1 MTPVAQYLAPL
12 RRRRGWSSNGAG
24 SLELTD
30 GSRVGVIGGGP
41 AGSFFSYFL
50 LNMADS
56 IGLDL
61 AVDIYEPRFFTH
73 RGPAGCNHCG
83 GIVSESLVQMLAAE
97 GINLPPT
104 VVQQGIDSYVLH
116 TDVGDVR
123 IESPRAEKRIA
134 AVYRGN
140 GPRESDPVDV
150 AGFDRHLLD
159 LSSAAG
165 ARVVRKMAR
174 SVSWEAGRPRVT
186 STDGESSG
194 YDLLVVAAGVNSQAM
209 RLFSDGAQRFGAP
222 GTQRTFICEFRL
234 GADVVRRTFGT
245 SMHVFL
251 LDIPRLTFAAIIPK
265 GEFATL
271 CLLGDNLDD
280 GLVERFLA
288 SVEVRR
294 CFPGG
299 VVPPLACHC
308 YPHINVG
315 AAVRPYGD
323 RIVWIGDNG
332 VARLYK
338 DGIGSAYRTSKAAAK
353 TAVFNGIS
361 AEDFKRHFWPACRAL
376 NVDNM
381 IARVVFGVTHLIQHS
396 SILRRG
402 VVRMTTN
409 EQSRPGSSGQMSS
422 VLWDTFTGSAPYRDI
437 LVRTMKPQ
445 FPLALAWNV
454 IAGSVPF
461 AGVTK
466 REARD
471 GQ

>member
-1 MTPVAQYLAPL
+1 MKSAAEFLAPL
-12 RRRRGWSSNGAG
+12 RPRRASKSNGAG

-41 AGSFFSYFL
+41 AGSFFSFFL

-97 GINLPPT
+97 GINLPAT

-123 IESPRAEKRIA
+123 IQSPRNEKRIA
-134 AVYRGN
+134 AVYRGH
-140 GPRESDPVDV
+140 GPRESEPVEV

-159 LSSAAG
+159 LSSASG
-165 ARVVRKMAR
+165 ARVVRKLAR
-174 SVSWEAGRPRVT
+174 SVSWEDGRPRVA
-186 STDGESSG
+186 STDGESRD

-209 RLFSDGAQRFGAP
+209 NLFSDASRDFGAP
-222 GTQRTFICEFRL
+222 ETQRTFICEFRL
-234 GADVVRRTFGT
+234 GADAVRRAFGT

-271 CLLGDNLDD
+271 CLLGDDLDD
-280 GLVERFLA
+280 GLVEAFLA
-288 SVEVRR
+288 SAEVRR

-308 YPHINVG
+308 YPHINVA
-315 AAVRPYGD
+315 AAVRPYGN

-353 TAVFNGIS
+353 TAIFHGVS

-381 IARVVFGVTHLIQHS
+381 IARVVFGVTHLIQRS

-402 VVRMTTN
+402 VVRMTAG
-409 EQSRPGSSGQMSS
+409 EQARTGSSGQMSS

-437 LVRTMKPQ
+437 MVRTMNPK

-454 IAGSVPF
+454 IAGSLPF
-461 AGVTK
+461 GGVSK
-466 REARD
+466 REVAD
-471 GQ
+471 EH